1 MNTFL
6 NLLEVFFLSWLLV
19 LAALVLRKLL
29 ISRQS
34 LRGLLSTGGKGTDPE
49 RVTLLTFTIGFAL
62 FYAINTANTPI
73 ADLPGGEEDPSMPD
87 VAPEV
92 LIALFGVQSS
102 YVAGKILR
110 TLGWGVR

>member
-1 MNTFL
+1 MDTFIDFL
-6 NLLEVFFLSWLLV
+6 KIFFLAWLLV
-19 LAALVLRKLL
+19 LAFLVLRKLL
-29 ISRQS
+29 LSRQS
-34 LRGLLSTGGKGTDPE
+34 LRGLLSTSGKGTDPE
-49 RVTLLTFTIGFAL
+49 RVMLLTFTIGFAL
-62 FYAINTANTPI
+62 FYAIATVNTPI
-73 ADLPGGEEDPSMPD
+73 TDLPGGEESPSMPD